1 MLLTKSGFHKS
12 EECASEILAR
22 NNIKAA
28 PIPLEEIVIKEG
40 LNIVKYD
47 LGDDISG
54 ILIINEA
61 KGTIGVNPKDSY
73 YRQRFSIAHEL
84 GHFLL
89 HADSSAFFVDKDF
102 LIKYRHTNKNYSNA
116 ERKQEQEANAFAAA
130 LLMPAKIIESEIEN
144 GQILGL
150 TETELIAQLAYKF
163 KVSEVAMSYRF
174 TNLNNYF

>member
-1 MLLTKSGFHKS
+1 MLLTKSGFNRS

-22 NNIKAA
+22 YRVHAA
-28 PIPLEEIVIKEG
+28 PIPLEEIVMRIG
-40 LNIVKYD
+40 LDIVKYD

-61 KGTIGVNPKDSY
+61 KGTIGVNPKDGY

-89 HADSSAFFVDKDF
+89 HKTASGFFVDKDF
-102 LIKYRHTNKNYSNA
+102 LIKFRHINKNYSTN

-130 LLMPAKIIESEIEN
+130 LLMPAKIIESEMDSDAL
-144 GQILGL
+144 LGL
-150 TETELIAQLAYKF
+150 TETELIAALAYKF
-163 KVSEVAMSYRF
+163 RVSEVAMSYRF